1 MTVDVDL
8 TKGVATM
15 RMDETD
21 PDAAFFNQ
29 NEQVN
34 AYMADQATV
43 GGSEQFHGGKYK
55 PFE

>member
-1 MTVDVDL
+1 
-8 TKGVATM
+8 M
-15 RMDETD
+15 RVDETD

-34 AYMADQATV
+34 AYMADQATA

>member
-8 TKGVATM
+8 MKGVATM

-29 NEQVN
+29 NEQAN
-34 AYMADQATV
+34 EYMA
-43 GGSEQFHGGKYK
+43 E
-55 PFE
+55 